1 MKRILRPGLCML
13 LVLLALASF
22 KLFYHPAP
30 DSKPIRVA
38 APSVQ
43 PVSITLP
50 PPTTLPLPPTSPPTT
65 PPFTTEE
72 ELQAHLLEQLEQ
84 AGYTPA
90 EPSGRIISFDSVPD
104 GYVKLDGLFVKPDPG
119 GSEGSIY
126 LQYWYCLSPCRI
138 VSLQQSESAS
148 SVSEQFTY
156 ENLRSYPYFLSVGWV
171 NYRATYLTGLDDFCI
186 NAVLSSI
193 EDVPEDELEFLI
205 RLR

>member
-1 MKRILRPGLCML
+1 MKQILRPGLCML
-13 LVLLALASF
+13 LVLLALAGF

-30 DSKPIRVA
+30 DSKLISIA
-38 APSVQ
+38 ASSVP

-50 PPTTLPLPPTSPPTT
+50 PPTTLPLPPTPLPTL

-84 AGYTPA
+84 AGYTSA

-104 GYVKLDGLFVKPDPG
+104 GYVKLDGLFAKSDPG

-138 VSLQQSESAS
+138 VSLQQSESAGP
-148 SVSEQFTY
+148 VSEQFTY

-171 NYRATYLTGLDDFCI
+171 NYQASYLTGLDGFCI
-186 NAVLSSI
+186 NVVLSSI

-205 RLR
+205 HLH